1 VATPD
6 RENEI
11 GITTHLTEAFALGTA
26 SRALHPQADGLYLQ
40 SHRPGQEKPGI
51 LYTRYLLDDKWFG
64 DFYHTSD
71 RTHTRN
77 LNDEG
82 LLLSVQSGPRAF
94 ALYGARPLGK
104 AKSAKAALIF
114 TDVDLIDTVWVDGA
128 AVETLPVDVRDEGLV
143 VLGSGDAWI
152 AVRPLSR
159 TDLGGSPPIRLSE
172 RGGDLVMEIYNYQGE
187 RPVFR
192 ALLGGGRDRVGRPE
206 CGFYL
211 EAAAREAYGDAAAF
225 ASTIL
230 SGTFTDKVDPV
241 PPGETPEERLW
252 TTGYARE
259 SVDLGIAVDLMRW
272 QLNRRWD
279 EEGPLGWPQL
289 VSPWAIQNS
298 DGHVSLNGATLRC
311 GRHPAWVFAMPE
323 ANTYAAGYVGPA
335 APLTFTTPD
344 GEVTYEN
351 FGTGM
356 VWMIDGE
363 TEARF
368 IGK

>member
-1 VATPD
+1 
-6 RENEI
+6 
-11 GITTHLTEAFALGTA
+11 
-26 SRALHPQADGLYLQ
+26 
-40 SHRPGQEKPGI
+40 
-51 LYTRYLLDDKWFG
+51 
-64 DFYHTSD
+64 
-71 RTHTRN
+71 
-77 LNDEG
+77 
-82 LLLSVQSGPRAF
+82 
-94 ALYGARPLGK
+94 
-104 AKSAKAALIF
+104 
-114 TDVDLIDTVWVDGA
+114 
-128 AVETLPVDVRDEGLV
+128 
-143 VLGSGDAWI
+143 
-152 AVRPLSR
+152 
-159 TDLGGSPPIRLSE
+159 
-172 RGGDLVMEIYNYQGE
+172 
-187 RPVFR
+187 
-192 ALLGGGRDRVGRPE
+192 
-206 CGFYL
+206 
-211 EAAAREAYGDAAAF
+211 
-225 ASTIL
+225 
-230 SGTFTDKVDPV
+230 
-241 PPGETPEERLW
+241 
-252 TTGYARE
+252 
-259 SVDLGIAVDLMRW
+259 MRW